1 VRILHVNKFLYRRG
15 GAEAYM
21 LDLAELQRAAGHQVE
36 FFAMRHPDN
45 LPATF
50 ADMFP
55 SHVEFE
61 TPPPTLGA
69 KARAAGRLL
78 WSPSAARGMA
88 DVLRTFR
95 PDVVHL
101 HNIYHQLSPSILRSA
116 RRAGAPVVMTLH
128 DYKLVC
134 PTYRLLDRR
143 GICEACIPH
152 RFWNP
157 TLRRCNRGSL
167 TASTLN
173 GVEMTLHTVVGAYDP
188 VHRFICPSRFLEGK
202 MRAGRVD
209 PHRLRWVPNY
219 VDAAA
224 ISPKTTPGGDV
235 VSVGRLSD
243 EKGVDV
249 LIEALARAPGLR
261 ADILGDGPAR
271 PELERLA
278 AALRVQ
284 DRVTFHGRVSAN
296 DVYEGLRAASVVA
309 VPSRWYENMPITV
322 LEAFA
327 AGVPVVASDLGG
339 LPELIDDGGD
349 GFLVPPDEPGILAEA
364 LTSLAADPPRAF
376 EMGRAARTKVV
387 DRHAPGSHLERI
399 DAVYAEAR
407 DEVRGWAEA
416 G

>member
-1 VRILHVNKFLYRRG
+1 VKILHVNKFLYRRG
-15 GAEAYM
+15 GAESYM
-21 LDLAELQRAAGHQVE
+21 LDLAGLQRAAGHDVE

-50 ADMFP
+50 HDLFP
-55 SHVEFE
+55 THVEFE
-61 TPPPTLGA
+61 TAPPTLGA
-69 KARAAGRLL
+69 KSRAAGRLL
-78 WSPSAARGMA
+78 WSTSAARGMA
-88 DVLRTFR
+88 EVLRRFR

-101 HNIYHQLSPSILRSA
+101 HNVYHQLSPSILRSA
-116 RRAGAPVVMTLH
+116 RRAGAPMVMTLH

-134 PTYRLLDRR
+134 PTYRLLDRH
-143 GICEACIPH
+143 GLCEACIPH

-167 TASTLN
+167 SASALN
-173 GVEMTLHTVVGAYDP
+173 GVEMTLHTLLGAYDP

-209 PHRLRWVPNY
+209 PRRLRWVPNY
-219 VDAAA
+219 VDATAT
-224 ISPKTTPGGDV
+224 SPKATPGGDV

-249 LIEALARAPGLR
+249 LIEAIARAPGLR

-278 AALRVQ
+278 AALGVQ
-284 DRVTFHGRVSAN
+284 DRVTFHGRVSAE
-296 DVYEGLRAASVVA
+296 DVHDGLRAASVVA

-327 AGVPVVASDLGG
+327 VGVPVVASGLGG

-349 GFLVPPDEPGILAEA
+349 GILVPPDEPGVLAEA
-364 LTSLAADPPRAF
+364 LTSLTADPSRAF
-376 EMGRAARTKVV
+376 EMGKAARVKVV
-387 DRHAPGSHLERI
+387 DRHAPESHLERI
-399 DAVYAEAR
+399 HAVYAEAR